1 MQVYFV
7 RTISDDESYLI
18 ETVDRY
24 LNDENFEY
32 SEQKRIVNNN
42 AKFWEWTK
50 VSPLIRL
57 GYRF

>member
-50 VSPLIRL
+50 VSPLLRL